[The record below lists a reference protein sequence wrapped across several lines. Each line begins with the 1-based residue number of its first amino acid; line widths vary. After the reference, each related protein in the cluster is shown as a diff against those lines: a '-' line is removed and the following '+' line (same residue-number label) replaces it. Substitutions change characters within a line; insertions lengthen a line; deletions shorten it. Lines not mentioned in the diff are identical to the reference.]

1 MEIYHKQTKVSS
13 QVSQKTWLWMGNK
26 SHYIILDAT
35 PEVTEVMPQVA
46 NRRPVP
52 HHPVLPVMP
61 LPVPRHPVP
70 QVATEPIKLE
80 IILPP
85 AAPLE
90 LAPLELVIEE
100 APQAASSEE
109 QTEEV
114 SLESKKKRKHR
125 RQ

>member
-35 PEVTEVMPQVA
+35 PEVTKVTEVMPKV
-46 NRRPVP
+46 
-52 HHPVLPVMP
+52 
-61 LPVPRHPVP
+61 
-70 QVATEPIKLE
+70 VATEPIKLE
-80 IILPP
+80 ITLPP

-114 SLESKKKRKHR
+114 SLESKKKENIEDNNVEV
-125 RQ
+125 